1 MLTKKIKFFSKII
14 PSKNVNST
22 SGALGF
28 MQENGLN
35 LEDLSNKLSDEL
47 VRDLPLG
54 AMTVILEVT
63 DKNGNKVTEET
74 KSEAI
79 ISEEQQAE
87 EGMESHPNYPVY
99 IRGRVVGVLKET
111 VPFWDVLPSY
121 KEIVEKKVLGII
133 KARNV
138 FSTEYEGKE
147 AKVLEKINEDG
158 SRILELQVKTG
169 NDFKSKESF
178 DLKKSDKTST
188 KKFIEKNIGTVSKYK
203 EGAQASSKKAEA
215 GAFSSAMV
223 GASRAEKV
231 SKNVKSSYS
240 KFVERLSKSFP
251 SVEVVATKEEFNS
264 LLENLSAK
272 KLSTKNQTIY
282 GAVYNGKLYLN
293 PELKNFNTPVHE
305 FGHIWLNTA
314 KEMKNNAYEKGIDLI
329 KKSDYVDRVKNNKDY
344 KRVTNKMKKEGAT
357 DAEINQ
363 YILEEALATAI
374 GDKGES
380 FATAAAE
387 RNFKNWLNDLFEFV
401 KKAYRNIRSYY

>member
-1 MLTKKIKFFSKII
+1 MRLKKSAKEKKAIDESKTLSELFENMNDFDVDQKIKFFSKII

-178 DLKKSDKTST
+178 DLKK
-188 KKFIEKNIGTVSKYK
+188 
-203 EGAQASSKKAEA
+203 
-215 GAFSSAMV
+215 
-223 GASRAEKV
+223 
-231 SKNVKSSYS
+231 
-240 KFVERLSKSFP
+240 
-251 SVEVVATKEEFNS
+251 
-264 LLENLSAK
+264 
-272 KLSTKNQTIY
+272 
-282 GAVYNGKLYLN
+282 
-293 PELKNFNTPVHE
+293 
-305 FGHIWLNTA
+305 
-314 KEMKNNAYEKGIDLI
+314 
-329 KKSDYVDRVKNNKDY
+329 
-344 KRVTNKMKKEGAT
+344 
-357 DAEINQ
+357 
-363 YILEEALATAI
+363 
-374 GDKGES
+374 
-380 FATAAAE
+380 
-387 RNFKNWLNDLFEFV
+387 
-401 KKAYRNIRSYY
+401 IR

>member
-1 MLTKKIKFFSKII
+1 
-14 PSKNVNST
+14 
-22 SGALGF
+22 
-28 MQENGLN
+28 
-35 LEDLSNKLSDEL
+35 
-47 VRDLPLG
+47 
-54 AMTVILEVT
+54 
-63 DKNGNKVTEET
+63 
-74 KSEAI
+74 
-79 ISEEQQAE
+79 
-87 EGMESHPNYPVY
+87 MESHPNYPIY

-169 NDFKSKESF
+169 GKFKDKESF

-203 EGAQASSKKAEA
+203 EGAQASSKKARA
-215 GAFSSAMV
+215 GAYASAMK
-223 GASRAEKV
+223 GAKRAEKV

-251 SVEVVATKEEFNS
+251 SVEVAATQEEFNS
-264 LLENLSAK
+264 LLDNLSAK
-272 KLSTKNQTIY
+272 ALSTKNQTIY

-293 PELKNFNTPVHE
+293 PELENFNTPVHE

-314 KEMKNNAYEKGIDLI
+314 KYMKNNKAYEKGIDLI
-329 KKSDYVDRVKNNKDY
+329 KNSEYVDRVKNNKDY
-344 KRVTNKMKKEGAT
+344 KRVTDKMKKEGAT

-374 GDKGES
+374 GDKENLSLQQQQKEISRTGLMIY
-380 FATAAAE
+380 
-387 RNFKNWLNDLFEFV
+387 LNL
-401 KKAYRNIRSYY
+401 